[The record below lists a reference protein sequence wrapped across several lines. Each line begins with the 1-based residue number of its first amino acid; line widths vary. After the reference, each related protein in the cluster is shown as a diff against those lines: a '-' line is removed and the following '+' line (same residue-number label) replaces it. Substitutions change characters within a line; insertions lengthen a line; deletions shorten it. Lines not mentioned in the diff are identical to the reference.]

1 MTTPPSPRST
11 SFGSNV
17 DIMRI
22 MSALE
27 TDNLSRYAH
36 INHENWIGTWP
47 RSRTFTKRETISSSI
62 LHAKCSEVLNQ
73 EAYDIVSC
81 LNAKYKMWNNSGG
94 VEKTPF
100 VIVCMM
106 ASKTR
111 CQLEEIYKTLIDDP
125 DDVIFRASLAAWMGM
140 GDYIAVT
147 PELAAYW
154 RKRQFG
160 QA

>member
-1 MTTPPSPRST
+1 MTTSNFPRST

-27 TDNLSRYAH
+27 TDNLSHCIH
-36 INHENWIGTWP
+36 INHGNWIGTWP
-47 RSRTFTKRETISSSI
+47 RSRTFTKREMVSSSV
-62 LHAKCSEVLNQ
+62 LQAKCKDALNQ
-73 EAYDIVSC
+73 EGCDIVSC
-81 LNAKYKMWNNSGG
+81 LNAKYKMWNNSGS
-94 VEKTPF
+94 VEKTPL

-111 CQLEEIYKTLIDDP
+111 RQLEEIYKTPIDDP
-125 DDVIFRASLAAWMGM
+125 DDVIFRTALATWMGM
-140 GDYIAVT
+140 GDCIVVT